1 MMSAKATAAVTT
13 HERELLKRA
22 QHLAVHAR
30 GLTSPNPL
38 VGAVVVR
45 RGAVVG
51 EGFHQGPG
59 QPHAEVMALR
69 AAGETAR
76 GATVVCTLEPCS
88 HHGRTPPCTDA
99 LIVAGVARVVIGA
112 MDPLEARRGQGARI
126 LEEAGIEVAVADG
139 EAAVACREMNAAFMT
154 WAVTG
159 RPLVTLKLAT
169 SLDGKVATSSGESR
183 WISGPDARRIVHR
196 WRADCDAVA
205 VGIGTAIADDPEL
218 TARDVDGPVRQ
229 PARVVFD
236 AHARLPLHSALVRG
250 AAGTPVIA
258 VVGPQAPAEA
268 VSALMRSGVD
278 VISTG
283 TADRSP
289 ALEEALVALGEREIQ
304 SVLVEGGAGLAA
316 ALLAAD
322 AVDRV
327 AWFVAP
333 ILIGGSAAPGALGD
347 PGVQALADA
356 PRLQDVDIS
365 RVGDDVLVT
374 GRLRPLAE
382 A

>member
-1 MMSAKATAAVTT
+1 
-13 HERELLKRA
+13 
-22 QHLAVHAR
+22 
-30 GLTSPNPL
+30 
-38 VGAVVVR
+38 
-45 RGAVVG
+45 
-51 EGFHQGPG
+51 
-59 QPHAEVMALR
+59 
-69 AAGETAR
+69 
-76 GATVVCTLEPCS
+76 
-88 HHGRTPPCTDA
+88 
-99 LIVAGVARVVIGA
+99 
-112 MDPLEARRGQGARI
+112 
-126 LEEAGIEVAVADG
+126 
-139 EAAVACREMNAAFMT
+139 MNAAFMT

-159 RPLVTLKLAT
+159 KPLVTLKLAT

-205 VGIGTAIADDPEL
+205 VGIGTALADDPEL

-258 VVGPQAPAEA
+258 VVGPEATAEA
-268 VSALMRSGVD
+268 VTALMRSGVD

-283 TADRSP
+283 SADRSP

-322 AVDRV
+322 AIDRV